1 MPLEFGAAEIERMK
15 EIERAVEKTL
25 MQFNGRGTE
34 AALPIAALL
43 LCARRLIRLY
53 PEPRRSALIQGAEMF
68 LEGENPDQQIV
79 PFSTL
84 IQ

>member
-1 MPLEFGAAEIERMK
+1 MALEFGPEEIARMK

-53 PEPRRSALIQGAEMF
+53 PEPRRSALVQGAEMF
-68 LEGENPDQQIV
+68 LSGETPEQEII